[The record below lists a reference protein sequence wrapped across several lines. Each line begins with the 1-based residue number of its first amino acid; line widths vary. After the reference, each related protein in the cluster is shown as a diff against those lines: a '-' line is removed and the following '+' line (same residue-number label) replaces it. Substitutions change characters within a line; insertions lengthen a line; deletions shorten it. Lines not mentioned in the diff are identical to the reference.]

1 MSIFVHS
8 RCRNLKS
15 TTQGGCSVF
24 GEPNRPLV
32 CQRYDGMNC
41 AYKVQVGTID
51 PKSSVR
57 VSLSEFE
64 ALQQQFHFDAEGN
77 IVDVLD
83 FSAFRLAV
91 QG

>member
-1 MSIFVHS
+1 
-8 RCRNLKS
+8 
-15 TTQGGCSVF
+15 
-24 GEPNRPLV
+24 
-32 CQRYDGMNC
+32 MNC

-64 ALQQQFHFDAEGN
+64 ALQQQFHFDAEGK

-83 FSAFRLAV
+83 FFAFRLAI